1 MHIGSPQTIRVC
13 HIFRFSKNP
22 EILENLIS
30 IMLTNRFRIKHD
42 SYAKS
47 MFFTEKI
54 EIFAWKS
61 PQLPN
66 KSNMQ
71 KMFVNLEGVTL
82 WLTWR
87 LPACLGGGLSEKMLN
102 RTIFCLI
109 RTIFQVLKN
118 VLFALFFPA

>member
-87 LPACLGGGLSEKMLN
+87 LPACLGGDCRKK
-102 RTIFCLI
+102 CLI
-109 RTIFQVLKN
+109 ALFF
-118 VLFALFFPA
+118 VLFALFFRY